1 MDAGALDATFAAVSS
16 MVVGDALGDLPAEVQ
31 AGVLALALT
40 SAAWARRGGRLR
52 VLAVGACCLM
62 WSRANHAFEGAVL
75 HTFSHDHGLTV
86 ADLVPPALAAWV
98 SLARRHPSRAADGI
112 GSATPSVGVSR
123 VPRPRSPH
131 EVPPTSSRSTTERAS
146 Q

>member
-1 MDAGALDATFAAVSS
+1 MDAGALDATLAAVSS

-31 AGVLALALT
+31 AGVLALALV

-52 VLAVGACCLM
+52 VLALGACCLM

-75 HTFSHDHGLTV
+75 HTVSHDHGLTV
-86 ADLVPPALAAWV
+86 ADLVPPALVAWV
-98 SLARRHPSRAADGI
+98 SLARRRLSRPLADGG
-112 GSATPSVGVSR
+112 GSPTPTVGAPR
-123 VPRPRSPH
+123 VPRPRSRH
-131 EVPPTSSRSTTERAS
+131 EAPPTSSRSTELAS

>member
-1 MDAGALDATFAAVSS
+1 MDAGALDATLAAVSS

-31 AGVLALALT
+31 AGVLALALA

-52 VLAVGACCLM
+52 VLALCACCLM

-86 ADLVPPALAAWV
+86 ADLVPPALVAWV
-98 SLARRHPSRAADGI
+98 SLARRHPPRTAADGD
-112 GSATPSVGVSR
+112 GSAPPTAGASR
-123 VPRPRSPH
+123 VPRPRSRH
-131 EVPPTSSRSTTERAS
+131 AAPPTSSRSTELAS
-146 Q
+146 H